1 MKMKLSIDT
10 FSLGGVLVDDNTE
23 DELLSLITALDE
35 TIEDNDFSL
44 KVVNTLLKIVSQNAD
59 LVVDTSGEYPV
70 VKMV

>member
-1 MKMKLSIDT
+1 MKLNIDT
-10 FSLGGVLVDDNTE
+10 FNLVGILVDDNTE

-44 KVVNTLLKIVSQNAD
+44 KVVNILLETVAQNAD